1 MTVSFIHQHNES
13 KQSYQRFDY
22 NVGNGNV
29 KALTIGERNQVYM
42 PHITLLFMY
51 FPTVHTIQDRGL
63 FSNVPF

>member
-29 KALTIGERNQVYM
+29 KALTIGERNQVYK
-42 PHITLLFMY
+42 PHIILLFMY
-51 FPTVHTIQDRGL
+51 FPTVHTIQDQGL